1 MAMERTELERETD
14 VEIVADNLR
23 AVETIYFAYMLD
35 QIGAFRVLER
45 IAELFRQGL
54 LPLGQGRLAEALFHV
69 ARPGERMPS
78 RDRAAFYTQVLGVVG
93 GQGGGEPNREFLSLW
108 LRFLVAVS
116 MFARQHGT
124 AGLVAPPTQSNA
136 KVRAAARALAANAS
150 AHGSGVVQFAAREL
164 AIQVQRMVDLLGDP
178 DLRSAFGAR
187 DMWQVIDQVNQNH
200 LGGARNVA
208 RYRTQAEA
216 GSRVLRWLAEQAD
229 EFGAAAQVD
238 SGGSPD
244 AADLVQ
250 AAEQWLAA
258 SGMGDPSLE
267 QVVQPVEAPVV
278 TGGPIALPAVAQDLL
293 AALGLSVTTVGAG
306 PAASGDGAE
315 RLSGVVALLQGARG
329 TGKTLAA
336 HVLAHALALDLLRV
350 DLAQVVSKYLGET
363 EKHLDAIFERAERV
377 GAILFLDEADALFS
391 ERTEIKDAHDRY
403 ASAAINYLLQRI
415 GRYEGPVVLAT
426 NLSGDVD
433 AAFTPEE
440 WRQRVWR
447 VVRFPR
453 PRS

>member
-306 PAASGDGAE
+306 PAASGNGAE
-315 RLSGVVALLQGARG
+315 RLCGVVALLQGARG

-391 ERTEIKDAHDRY
+391 ERAEIKDAHDRY